1 MDAFLQSLPSC
12 EGTFESSKRSS
23 KEDIRDI
30 RIQAEHAAKEDIVL
44 SDGCFY
50 SYPEYEEDLEFS
62 QGREK
67 MWDRLKFTQQMS
79 KSGIKILLMNIQLKD
94 HSTAELSEISSMQ
107 KVMTF
112 GTPDIYLDLDVIYN

>member
-30 RIQAEHAAKEDIVL
+30 RIQAEHAAKEDVVL

-50 SYPEYEEDLEFS
+50 SYLEYEDDLEFS
-62 QGREK
+62 QRRK
-67 MWDRLKFTQQMS
+67 RMWDRLIFTPQMS

-107 KVMTF
+107 KVMTY
-112 GTPDIYLDLDVIYN
+112 GTPDM

>member
-67 MWDRLKFTQQMS
+67 MWDRLIFTQQMS
-79 KSGIKILLMNIQLKD
+79 KSGIKILLMNVQLKD
-94 HSTAELSEISSMQ
+94 HSTSELSEISSMQ
-107 KVMTF
+107 KVMTY
-112 GTPDIYLDLDVIYN
+112 GTPDM

>member
-23 KEDIRDI
+23 KDIRDI

-67 MWDRLKFTQQMS
+67 MWDMLRFTRQMS

-107 KVMTF
+107 KVITYD
-112 GTPDIYLDLDVIYN
+112 TSDIYLDLDVIYN

>member
-12 EGTFESSKRSS
+12 VGTFELSTRSP
-23 KEDIRDI
+23 KEAIRDI
-30 RIQAEHAAKEDIVL
+30 QIQAVHAAKEEIVL

-67 MWDRLKFTQQMS
+67 MWDRLKFTWQMY

-107 KVMTF
+107 KVITYD
-112 GTPDIYLDLDVIYN
+112 TSDIYLDLDVIYN

>member
-50 SYPEYEEDLEFS
+50 SYPEYEEDLELS
-62 QGREK
+62 QAREK
-67 MWDRLKFTQQMS
+67 MWDMLRFTRQMS

-107 KVMTF
+107 KVITY
-112 GTPDIYLDLDVIYN
+112 GTPDM

>member
-12 EGTFESSKRSS
+12 ESTFELSKRSP

-62 QGREK
+62 QGRK
-67 MWDRLKFTQQMS
+67 IMWDMLILTQKMS

-107 KVMTF
+107 KVITYD
-112 GTPDIYLDLDVIYN
+112 TSDIYLDLDVI